1 MALQGIKRIAALLM
15 LLGCVVAVAGCAGT
29 QPGKVATAPAQV
41 AKVSKAKAA
50 KPTKVAKAGQV
61 PAKALAGEKV
71 RQPTLTMK
79 DSVKIFQYAS
89 ALRGSCVKN
98 YIRAM
103 RVLGDEQFG
112 KGATFQDRIKA
123 LHENRNGVRQAV
135 ARERDL
141 IAAQKPQVIA
151 RPALPLASDPAFVT
165 RMESQVAS
173 CNQAAATLLDM
184 MLTHTGE
191 KGDEAMAFQDGAAI
205 YDHSFG
211 VALKAIATT
220 YRFEAQ
226 EYSGKET
233 VFSAQPKFIGYVAAL
248 FEGVQA
254 TTHSLLQEG
263 KLPSK
268 AEAAEQIADSD
279 ARRKAANDEL
289 LVLSGMEVLFVPPAQ
304 LSDAQGQLD
313 NATAL
318 ETFFDAEVAP
328 IGDSYTGML
337 LAISADD
344 VDGIAASKKVTDMV
358 ATLAF
363 ADLAYDKFRRGYL
376 KGLLRVQRAV
386 LAGKGK
392 Q

>member
-1 MALQGIKRIAALLM
+1 MGLGQIKSAMTFLM

-41 AKVSKAKAA
+41 AKVSKAKVA

-141 IAAQKPQVIA
+141 IAAQKPQV
-151 RPALPLASDPAFVT
+151 
-165 RMESQVAS
+165 AS

-220 YRFEAQ
+220 YRFETQ

-268 AEAAEQIADSD
+268 AEAAEKIADSD